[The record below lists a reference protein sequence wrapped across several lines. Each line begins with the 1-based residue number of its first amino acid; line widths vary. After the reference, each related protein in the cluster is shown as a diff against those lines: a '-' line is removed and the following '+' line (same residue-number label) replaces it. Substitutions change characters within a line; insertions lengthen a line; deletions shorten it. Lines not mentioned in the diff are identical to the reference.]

1 MIRMRVFLW
10 VLVALAAGLF
20 GLFAYQLSQPKDEF
34 VHSAMIGQEIPAFDL
49 PAAVPDRPGLSSANL
64 ADGQP
69 KLLNV
74 FASWCVPCAAE
85 APNLARLE
93 AGGANIVAVA
103 IRDRP
108 DDVAAFLAAYG
119 NPFSRIGKD
128 DISAVQMS
136 IGSSGVP
143 ETFVIDGKGV
153 IRYQHIGDIR
163 DEDVAMLLEK
173 LREAGACS
181 FGCCSRCSWRSRFL
195 RSRRIRSHPRPTPIA
210 SSTTRRSKPVRRR

>member
-20 GLFAYQLSQPKDEF
+20 GLFAYQLGQPKDEF
-34 VHSAMIGQEIPAFDL
+34 VESAMIGKPMPAFDL
-49 PAAVPDRPGLSSANL
+49 PAAVADRPGLSSSDL

-85 APNLARLE
+85 ATNLAKLE
-93 AGGANIVAVA
+93 AAGANIVAVA

-108 DDVAAFLAAYG
+108 EDVTAFLAAYG

-128 DISAVQMS
+128 DISAVQLS

-143 ETFVIDGKGV
+143 ETFVIDGQGM

-163 DEDVAMLLEK
+163 DRDVTVLLDK
-173 LREAGACS
+173 LREAGA
-181 FGCCSRCSWRSRFL
+181 
-195 RSRRIRSHPRPTPIA
+195 
-210 SSTTRRSKPVRRR
+210 

>member
-10 VLVALAAGLF
+10 VLVVLVVGVL
-20 GLFAYQLSQPKDEF
+20 GLFAYQLRQPKDEF
-34 VHSAMIGQEIPAFDL
+34 VESAMIGKPIPAFDL
-49 PAAVPDRPGLSSANL
+49 PAAVSDRPGLSSHDL
-64 ADGQP
+64 ADGRP

-85 APNLARLE
+85 APQLARLE
-93 AGGANIVAVA
+93 ASGANIVAVA

-108 DDVAAFLAAYG
+108 EDVAAFLGAYG

-128 DISAVQMS
+128 DISAVQLS

-143 ETFVIDGKGV
+143 ETFVIDGQGV

-163 DEDVAMLLEK
+163 DSDVSVLLDK
-173 LREAGACS
+173 LREAGA
-181 FGCCSRCSWRSRFL
+181 
-195 RSRRIRSHPRPTPIA
+195 
-210 SSTTRRSKPVRRR
+210 

>member
-1 MIRMRVFLW
+1 MTWFRWI
-10 VLVALAAGLF
+10 VLALAAGLF
-20 GLFAYQLSQPKDEF
+20 GLFAYMLSQPKDEF
-34 VHSAMIGQEIPAFDL
+34 VESAMIGEPIPAFDL
-49 PAAVPDRPGLSSANL
+49 PPAVTDRPGLSSADL

-108 DDVAAFLAAYG
+108 EDVAAFLQAYG

-128 DISAVQMS
+128 DISAVQLS

-143 ETFVIDGKGV
+143 ETFVIDGDGV

-163 DEDVAMLLEK
+163 DSDVSMLLAE
-173 LREAGACS
+173 LREAGA
-181 FGCCSRCSWRSRFL
+181 
-195 RSRRIRSHPRPTPIA
+195 
-210 SSTTRRSKPVRRR
+210 

>member
-10 VLVALAAGLF
+10 VLVALTAGLF
-20 GLFAYQLSQPKDEF
+20 GLFAYQLRQPKDEF
-34 VHSAMIGQEIPAFDL
+34 VESAMIGKPIPAFDL
-49 PAAVPDRPGLSSANL
+49 PAAVADRPGLSSRDL
-64 ADGQP
+64 ADGRP

-85 APNLARLE
+85 ATNLARLE

-108 DDVAAFLAAYG
+108 EDVAAFLEAYG

-128 DISAVQMS
+128 DISAVQLS
-136 IGSSGVP
+136 LGSSGVP
-143 ETFVIDGKGV
+143 ETFVVDGKGV

-163 DEDVAMLLEK
+163 DEDVAMLLGK
-173 LREAGACS
+173 LRDAGA
-181 FGCCSRCSWRSRFL
+181 
-195 RSRRIRSHPRPTPIA
+195 
-210 SSTTRRSKPVRRR
+210 

>member
-1 MIRMRVFLW
+1 MTWFRWTLLA
-10 VLVALAAGLF
+10 LVAGLF
-20 GLFAYQLSQPKDEF
+20 GLFAYMLTQPKDEF
-34 VHSAMIGQEIPAFDL
+34 VESAMIGEPIPAFDL
-49 PAAVPDRPGLSSANL
+49 PPAVADRPGLSSADL
-64 ADGQP
+64 ADGRP

-93 AGGANIVAVA
+93 ASGANIVAVA

-108 DDVAAFLAAYG
+108 EDVAAFLGAYG

-128 DISAVQMS
+128 DISAVQLS

-143 ETFVIDGKGV
+143 ETFVIDGKGM

-163 DEDVAMLLEK
+163 DGDVAVLLDK
-173 LREAGACS
+173 LREAGA
-181 FGCCSRCSWRSRFL
+181 
-195 RSRRIRSHPRPTPIA
+195 
-210 SSTTRRSKPVRRR
+210 